1 MGKRKRTEPKRD
13 DEVETY
19 LGHPVKKI
27 PPAYAEGAERGP
39 TVKVRPKKR
48 KSE

>member
-1 MGKRKRTEPKRD
+1 MPDKGKDRKPE
-13 DEVETY
+13 EVETH
-19 LGHPVKKI
+19 LGHPITKC

-39 TVKVRPKKR
+39 TVKVRPKKQ